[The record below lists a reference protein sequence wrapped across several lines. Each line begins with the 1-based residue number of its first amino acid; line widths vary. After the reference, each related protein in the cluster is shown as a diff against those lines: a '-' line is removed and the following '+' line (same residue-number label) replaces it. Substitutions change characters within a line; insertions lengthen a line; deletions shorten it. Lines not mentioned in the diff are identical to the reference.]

1 MEFVIYNSIEDT
13 NHIREMI
20 SNKFLSI
27 NLCCYQIIF
36 YKNPNYYFA
45 CYCYKGNYVQ

>member
-1 MEFVIYNSIEDT
+1 MEFVIYYNVEDA
-13 NHIREMI
+13 NHREMI

-36 YKNPNYYFA
+36 YKNQNYYFA
-45 CYCYKGNYVQ
+45 CYCYKGGNYQK